1 MTIAIMIP
9 RLHAVLQQ
17 LLYAELQQSSQCANA
32 TNLALMLEAAEAV
45 ECC

>member
-1 MTIAIMIP
+1 MQN
-9 RLHAVLQQ
+9 HSNY
-17 LLYAELQQSSQCANA
+17 YAEVQQSSGCA